1 MSERTP
7 REPASVTVEDLRR
20 TRRLSAALLV
30 LAGNATAD
38 ELATLGITPAEVV
51 ELRAAVEAADRAIPT
66 ARNTVLATFGGH
78 LSKEMVLTGYAR
90 AQRALHSLAPLVVLR
105 MAEKVDDDQAPGSTR
120 LLIELAKGLGLLTPA
135 EPVSAANRTALL
147 DLDGERAKPI
157 DVLKDEILRHSA

>member
-1 MSERTP
+1 MSERPT

-30 LAGNATAD
+30 LAENAPEA
-38 ELATLGITPAEVV
+38 ELETLGIKPEEVA
-51 ELRAAVEAADRAIPT
+51 ELRRSVDATERLVPT

-90 AQRALHSLAPLVVLR
+90 AQRALHALAPLVVLR

-135 EPVSAANRTALL
+135 EPVSAAKRTTLL

>member
-1 MSERTP
+1 MSDRAP

-30 LAGNATAD
+30 LAENTPAA
-38 ELATLGITPAEVV
+38 ELETLGIKPEEIV
-51 ELRAAVEAADRAIPT
+51 ELQRAVECADRSIPT
-66 ARNTVLATFGGH
+66 ARLTVLATFGGH

-90 AQRALHSLAPLVVLR
+90 AQRALHALAPLVVLR

-135 EPVSAANRTALL
+135 EPVSAAKRTALL
-147 DLDGERAKPI
+147 DLDGERAKPL